1 MATIT
6 GQINLLKLYGA
17 KRVAMGPVKGLFI
30 PTAFN
35 PAIFDALKGA
45 YLNVR
50 IVEKA
55 SEFNGK
61 QYTHF
66 IAADLNK
73 AKKDELRDNGISD
86 EEIRG
91 YTPILGNL
99 KAWEPEAPTYEA
111 ANLQPL
117 DDGSELSSPA
127 GFNPQP
133 NDLPFDI

>member
-17 KRVAMGPVKGLFI
+17 KRVAMGNVKGLFI
-30 PTAFN
+30 PVSMN
-35 PAIFDALKGA
+35 PAIFDAQKGA

-50 IVEKA
+50 IVDKP

-73 AKKDELRDNGISD
+73 TKKDELRQNGVSD
-86 EEIRG
+86 EEIRS

-99 KAWEPEAPTYEA
+99 KAWEPEAPSYEN
-111 ANLQPL
+111 ANLQPI
-117 DDGSELSSPA
+117 DDGSDLRSA
-127 GFNPQP
+127 TGFNEEPD
-133 NDLPFDI
+133 DLPFTR